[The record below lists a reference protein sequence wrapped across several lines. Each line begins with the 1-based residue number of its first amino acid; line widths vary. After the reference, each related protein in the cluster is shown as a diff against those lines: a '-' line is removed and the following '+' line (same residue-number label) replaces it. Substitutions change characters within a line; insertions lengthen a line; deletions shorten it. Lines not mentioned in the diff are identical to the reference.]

1 MAASRKQLRKV
12 CFCPEHK
19 LRLKT
24 SKKVCFAELKNVSFL
39 PKYQRICTAERG
51 KSDVEQKSWALK
63 KSVQAKKN
71 QILWL
76 CLLSNSEGQNKLRSS
91 QFGLLNRNVLER
103 HLLGPRETYVANPI
117 SVKSCVSALKNKPA
131 PCVKT

>member
-63 KSVQAKKN
+63 KSVQAKKTRFSGFVCF
-71 QILWL
+71 QTQRVKT
-76 CLLSNSEGQNKLRSS
+76 NSEAVSLDYSTGMCLK
-91 QFGLLNRNVLER
+91 GICWA
-103 HLLGPRETYVANPI
+103 LGKHMLQT
-117 SVKSCVSALKNKPA
+117 LFQ
-131 PCVKT
+131 